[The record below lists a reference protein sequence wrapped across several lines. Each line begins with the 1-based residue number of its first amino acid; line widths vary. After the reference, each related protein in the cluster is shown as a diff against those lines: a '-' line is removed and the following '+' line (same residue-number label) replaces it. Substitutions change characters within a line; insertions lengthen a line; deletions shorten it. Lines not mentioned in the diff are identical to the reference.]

1 LSPLLFYQS
10 NYHPPVYSSGYREKH
25 TIMNIEKRTTELVE
39 EKIADM
45 PNLFLVDVKMHP
57 NGKLIVLVDGDNG
70 IGIAECVAISRH
82 VGFHLEEENV
92 IDTPYN
98 LEVSSPGIDTPL
110 TLKRQYAKNIGRTL
124 AIKMD
129 DGSKREGVL
138 KEAGDDLIVI
148 EEVIKEKGKKAATV
162 ESTIPTDKI
171 TETKVLISFK

>member
-1 LSPLLFYQS
+1 
-10 NYHPPVYSSGYREKH
+10 
-25 TIMNIEKRTTELVE
+25 MNIEKRTAELVE

-45 PNLFLVDVKMHP
+45 PNLFLVDVKMHS
-57 NGKLIVLVDGDNG
+57 NGKLIVLVDGDDG
-70 IGIAECVAISRH
+70 IGIADCVAISRH

-110 TLKRQYAKNIGRTL
+110 TLQRQYAKNIGRTL
-124 AIKMD
+124 SIKMD
-129 DGSKREGVL
+129 DGTKREGKL
-138 KEAGDDLIVI
+138 LSAGESEITI
-148 EEVIKEKGKKAATV
+148 EETIKEKGKKAVTV

>member
-1 LSPLLFYQS
+1 
-10 NYHPPVYSSGYREKH
+10 
-25 TIMNIEKRTTELVE
+25 MNIEKRVTELVE

-45 PNLFLVDVKMHP
+45 PHLFLVDVKMHQ

-70 IGIAECVAISRH
+70 IGIADCAAISRH

-92 IDTPYN
+92 IEEAYN

-110 TLKRQYAKNIGRTL
+110 VLKRQYAKNIGRTVS
-124 AIKMD
+124 IKMD
-129 DGSKREGVL
+129 DGTKKEGEL
-138 KEAGDDLIVI
+138 LTAGDDFII
-148 EEVIKEKGKKAATV
+148 ISETIKEKGKKAETV